1 MRTKITARR
10 REKVIWIRCKSYEIT
25 RERVFIYYEKR
36 ILGRNCKTV
45 RIFVY
50 YFRINKTKVREKI
63 VCNVVRPLRMKN
75 ETLPNYRGDKPNPVS
90 TPRFLLLPNWDHAG
104 YIEEPLLEI
113 LWILYTSL
121 EPARPRI
128 TTSFVRSLITLR
140 DPYLPKLDS
149 HELLLQQQKFLRN
162 KAYLRVVALSHDP
175 FPIKNLFA
183 RSRSSRVRYI
193 FDHLHSEWSTELLYE
208 GAKAFCPS
216 SEDSSYRRRDDNKV
230 SHHDIGKE

>member
-50 YFRINKTKVREKI
+50 YFTINKTKVREKI

-149 HELLLQQQKFLRN
+149 HELLLQLLRN
-162 KAYLRVVALSHDP
+162 SCEIKLISVSSPSPTIHFRLKIYLHARDPRVYDIFFITYTPNGQPNCSTKAQKLSAHRPRIVPIVDAMTTR
-175 FPIKNLFA
+175 FPIM
-183 RSRSSRVRYI
+183 
-193 FDHLHSEWSTELLYE
+193 T
-208 GAKAFCPS
+208 
-216 SEDSSYRRRDDNKV
+216 
-230 SHHDIGKE
+230 

>member
-50 YFRINKTKVREKI
+50 YFTINKTKVREKI

-149 HELLLQQQKFLRN
+149 HELLLQLLRN
-162 KAYLRVVALSHDP
+162 SCEIKLISVSSPSPTIHFRLKIYLHARDSRVYDIFLITYTPNGQPNCSTKAQKLSAHRPRIVPIVDAMTRR
-175 FPIKNLFA
+175 FPIM
-183 RSRSSRVRYI
+183 
-193 FDHLHSEWSTELLYE
+193 T
-208 GAKAFCPS
+208 
-216 SEDSSYRRRDDNKV
+216 
-230 SHHDIGKE
+230 

>member
-149 HELLLQQQKFLRN
+149 HELLLQLLRN
-162 KAYLRVVALSHDP
+162 SCEIKLISVSSP
-175 FPIKNLFA
+175 FPTIHFRLKIYLHA
-183 RSRSSRVRYI
+183 RDPRVYDI
-193 FDHLHSEWSTELLYE
+193 FLITYTPSGQPNCST
-208 GAKAFCPS
+208 KAQKLSAHRPRIVPIVDAMTTRFP
-216 SEDSSYRRRDDNKV
+216 
-230 SHHDIGKE
+230 IMT

>member
-36 ILGRNCKTV
+36 IFGRNCKTV

-149 HELLLQQQKFLRN
+149 HELLLQLLRN
-162 KAYLRVVALSHDP
+162 SCEIKLISVSSPSSTIHFRLKIYLHARDSRVYDIFLITYTPSGQPNCSTKAQKLSAHRPRIVPIVDAMTTR
-175 FPIKNLFA
+175 FPIM
-183 RSRSSRVRYI
+183 
-193 FDHLHSEWSTELLYE
+193 T
-208 GAKAFCPS
+208 
-216 SEDSSYRRRDDNKV
+216 
-230 SHHDIGKE
+230 

>member
-1 MRTKITARR
+1 MNRIKSVFVRNLVSGSLDTDSASSRGSIIPTRNYTIFATRAKITARR

-90 TPRFLLLPNWDHAG
+90 TPRFLLLPN
-104 YIEEPLLEI
+104 
-113 LWILYTSL
+113 
-121 EPARPRI
+121 
-128 TTSFVRSLITLR
+128 
-140 DPYLPKLDS
+140 
-149 HELLLQQQKFLRN
+149 
-162 KAYLRVVALSHDP
+162 
-175 FPIKNLFA
+175 
-183 RSRSSRVRYI
+183 
-193 FDHLHSEWSTELLYE
+193 
-208 GAKAFCPS
+208 
-216 SEDSSYRRRDDNKV
+216 
-230 SHHDIGKE
+230 

>member
-50 YFRINKTKVREKI
+50 YFKINKTKVREKI

-149 HELLLQQQKFLRN
+149 HELLLQLLRN
-162 KAYLRVVALSHDP
+162 SCEIKLISVSSPSPTIHFRLKIYLHARDSRVYDIFLITYTPSGQPNCSTKAQKLSAHCPRIVPIVDAMTR
-175 FPIKNLFA
+175 FPIM
-183 RSRSSRVRYI
+183 
-193 FDHLHSEWSTELLYE
+193 T
-208 GAKAFCPS
+208 
-216 SEDSSYRRRDDNKV
+216 
-230 SHHDIGKE
+230 

>member
-50 YFRINKTKVREKI
+50 YFRINKTKVREKT

-149 HELLLQQQKFLRN
+149 HELLLQLLRN
-162 KAYLRVVALSHDP
+162 SCEIKLISVSSPSPTIHFRLKIYLHARDSRVYDIFLITYTPSGQPNCSTKAQKLSAHRPRIVPIVDAMTTR
-175 FPIKNLFA
+175 FPIMA
-183 RSRSSRVRYI
+183 
-193 FDHLHSEWSTELLYE
+193 
-208 GAKAFCPS
+208 
-216 SEDSSYRRRDDNKV
+216 
-230 SHHDIGKE
+230 

>member
-149 HELLLQQQKFLRN
+149 HELLLQLLRN
-162 KAYLRVVALSHDP
+162 SCEIKLISVSSPSPTIHFRLKIYLH
-175 FPIKNLFA
+175 A
-183 RSRSSRVRYI
+183 RDSRVYI
-193 FDHLHSEWSTELLYE
+193 FDIFLITYTPSGQPNCST
-208 GAKAFCPS
+208 KAQKLSAHRPRIVPIVDMMTTRFP
-216 SEDSSYRRRDDNKV
+216 
-230 SHHDIGKE
+230 IMA